1 MELGRDVLVS
11 PTQEVPVVEGELVLA
26 IRALADCGVGSKAI
40 ARALGVARNTVRRY
54 LRQSSDIVDQ
64 VRPAARRLT
73 DDRCLEARTLYDGPA
88 GGNAVVVQRLLA
100 ERGLTVSVR
109 TIERAVADLRRE
121 RRVAQLATVRVET
134 APGDQLQIDFGQKRV
149 RIAGTDV
156 RVFLLVAVLSYS
168 RRLFVKA
175 FLNERQDDW
184 REGIAGAFTHF
195 GGVPRTLLGDNAR
208 ALVLGRD
215 RGTGTVLFHPTY
227 LAFCRDWDVQPRACA
242 PYRART
248 KGKTEA
254 GVKFVK
260 RNGLA
265 EQAFDSFAALEAHLR
280 AWMAMADA
288 REHGTTHEAPR
299 LRFDRAER
307 PMLRPLPARA
317 LPRREQ
323 RLRRR
328 VAHDA
333 FVDVDTVRYS
343 VPYRLVRDHVDVVVE
358 EQMVRVFHG
367 TAVVATHA
375 RSREPYAR
383 VIDPTHFAGL
393 WRPAFTPVDMTAA
406 PLAVLGRDLAAYAAV
421 VEGGQ

>member
-1 MELGRDVLVS
+1 M
-11 PTQEVPVVEGELVLA
+11 
-26 IRALADCGVGSKAI
+26 
-40 ARALGVARNTVRRY
+40 
-54 LRQSSDIVDQ
+54 
-64 VRPAARRLT
+64 
-73 DDRCLEARTLYDGPA
+73 LYDGPA
-88 GGNAVVVQRLLA
+88 DGNAVVVQRLLA
-100 ERGLTVSVR
+100 ARGLTVSVR
-109 TIERAVADLRRE
+109 TIERAVADLRRD
-121 RRVAQLATVRVET
+121 RHVAQLATVRVET
-134 APGDQLQIDFGQKRV
+134 PPGDQVQIDFGQKRV
-149 RIAGTDV
+149 QIGDVWV

-184 REGIAGAFTHF
+184 REGIAAAFTHF
-195 GGVPRTLLGDNAR
+195 GGVPRTVLGDNAR

-265 EQAFDSFAALEAHLR
+265 GQAFASFAALEAHL
-280 AWMAMADA
+280 ATWMVVADQ
-288 REHGTTHEAPR
+288 REHGTTHEAPI
-299 LRFDRAER
+299 LRFARAER
-307 PMLRPLPARA
+307 DALRPLPARA

-333 FVDVDTVRYS
+333 FVDIDTVRYS
-343 VPYRLVRDHVDVVVE
+343 VPYRLIRDHVEVVVE
-358 EQMVRVFHG
+358 AEIVRIVHG
-367 TAVVATHA
+367 ATVIATHA
-375 RSREPYAR
+375 RSREPFAR

-393 WRPAFTPVDMTAA
+393 WRPAVTLGDEPAES
-406 PLAVLGRDLAAYAAV
+406 LAGLGRALADYAAV
-421 VEGGQ
+421 VDGRQ